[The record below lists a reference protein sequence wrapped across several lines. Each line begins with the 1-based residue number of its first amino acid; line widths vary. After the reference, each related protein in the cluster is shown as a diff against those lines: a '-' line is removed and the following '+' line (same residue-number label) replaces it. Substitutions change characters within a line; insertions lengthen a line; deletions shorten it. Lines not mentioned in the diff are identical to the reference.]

1 MEIRPEIVSLE
12 VGKDVFHY
20 EGGAFGRLQWGKA
33 RAIVPCAEQRNRRRE
48 HCVEVSFF
56 RITKHDLADQIE
68 DAIASGKLPSQIT
81 ESLDAVRN
89 IGNFAAHTQ
98 KSKASGQLLDVE
110 AGEAEWNLETVEALF
125 DFYFVQPKIIAD
137 KKTALNPKL
146 AAAGKPAIK

>member
-1 MEIRPEIVSLE
+1 MAVFSVERPEPSS
-12 VGKDVFHY
+12 
-20 EGGAFGRLQWGKA
+20 
-33 RAIVPCAEQRNRRRE
+33 RALNNGTAVANIALKFPFPE
-48 HCVEVSFF
+48 F
-56 RITKHDLADQIE
+56 TKHDLADQIE

-89 IGNFAAHTQ
+89 IGNFAAHPQ

-125 DFYFVQPKIIAD
+125 DFYFVQPKIVAD
-137 KKTALNPKL
+137 KKTALNTKL